1 MALSEDLLYLPLVLL
16 VGKLRPNLMPTVRCM
31 AGESFKLLGQT
42 ELGLNHTSA
51 TLGAEYVSESW
62 FLDQ

>member
-1 MALSEDLLYLPLVLL
+1 
-16 VGKLRPNLMPTVRCM
+16 MPTVRCT

-42 ELGLNHTSA
+42 ELGSNLTSA